1 MVLVV
6 YDGSFEGFLS
16 AVFDVYEYKFAD
28 VMFSRDPNYQE
39 PVFGT
44 VHKTITDENKM
55 LRVWKGLGQRVSNHT
70 LSKIY
75 QSFLSESK
83 DIDTQLLAFIR
94 YAFSSNKVMETD
106 YSHPAVLAVIQIAK
120 KVQREKHR
128 MEAFIRFQLTRD
140 QLYYAVI
147 DPDFDVLPLIR
158 KHFAERYAD
167 QNWLIYDL
175 HRKYGLYYNGNEVTT
190 VTISFAETGAQ
201 NINVIVDEKEDL
213 YQKLWQHYFT
223 SVNIAAR
230 KNMKLH
236 IQHMPRRYWRFLPEK
251 KPSA

>member
-16 AVFDVYEYKFAD
+16 AVFDVYEYKFTD
-28 VMFSRDPNYQE
+28 VKFSRDPNYQE

-44 VHKTITDENKM
+44 VHKSINEEKKCM
-55 LRVWKGLGQRVSNHT
+55 RVWKGLQQRVSNHT
-70 LSKIY
+70 LSKLY
-75 QSFLSESK
+75 QAFLSESRE
-83 DIDTQLLAFIR
+83 IDLHLLAFVR
-94 YAFSSNKVMETD
+94 YAFSSQKVMETD
-106 YSHPAVLAVIQIAK
+106 YSNPAVLTVIQTAK
-120 KVQREKHR
+120 KVHREKHR

-158 KHFAERYAD
+158 KHFTDRYAD
-167 QNWLIYDL
+167 QSWMIYDL
-175 HRKYGLYYNGNEVTT
+175 HRKYGLYYDGKEVST
-190 VTISFAETGAQ
+190 VTLSFAEAGVE
-201 NINVIVDEKEDL
+201 NIKVISDEKEEL
-213 YQKLWQHYFT
+213 YQKLWQQYYS

-236 IQHMPRRYWRFLPEK
+236 IQHMPKRYWRFLTEK
-251 KPSA
+251 KL